1 MTPNWV
7 TEQIEA
13 IERLGREACKSPE
26 SARALLDKIAKVR
39 GGVYKDKKVPKP
51 KKKNNA

>member
-1 MTPNWV
+1 MTANWV

-13 IERLGREACKSPE
+13 IEKLGREVCKSPE
-26 SARALLDKIAKVR
+26 SARAFLDKIAKVR
-39 GGVYKDKKVPKP
+39 GGTYKDKKAPRP